1 MDAYSFNAWRHY
13 MDLFIPFIATVEP
26 ANSVSDSS
34 SSKLNYNNISVPAN
48 STFQK
53 VYFEELT
60 RKCYEENG
68 DFEKISSIARIH
80 YEEYYGAGSSR
91 LKRWK
96 LYFSKYGIVIN
107 IEENNGSLSIK
118 AA

>member
-1 MDAYSFNAWRHY
+1 

-26 ANSVSDSS
+26 ANSIADSS
-34 SSKLNYNNISVPAN
+34 NSKSSFNNISVPAN

-53 VYFEELT
+53 VYFEELS

-68 DFEKISSIARIH
+68 NFDSISNIARIH
-80 YEEYYGAGSSR
+80 YEEYYGAGSQK

-96 LYFSKYGIVIN
+96 LFFAQYGIVIN

>member
-1 MDAYSFNAWRHY
+1 MDIFVPY
-13 MDLFIPFIATVEP
+13 IATVQP
-26 ANSVSDSS
+26 ANAVTDSS
-34 SSKLNYNNISVPAN
+34 SNKLSYENVAVPAN
-48 STFQK
+48 TAFQK
-53 VYFEELT
+53 IYFEELA
-60 RKCYEENG
+60 RKCYEESG
-68 DFEKISSIARIH
+68 DFEKISNIARIH

>member
-1 MDAYSFNAWRHY
+1 

-26 ANSVSDSS
+26 ANSVSNSS

-53 VYFEELT
+53 VYFEELA

-68 DFEKISSIARIH
+68 DFEKISNIARIH

-107 IEENNGSLSIK
+107 IEENNGRLSIK

>member
-1 MDAYSFNAWRHY
+1 

-53 VYFEELT
+53 VYFEELA

-68 DFEKISSIARIH
+68 DFEKISNIARI